1 MEAKVVGETYP
12 AVRDDGEGCMFGRTS
27 RSRADACGEKM
38 REQVKGVERKV
49 DRMTWALVIAAL
61 TLAVNVL
68 RSVLVG

>member
-27 RSRADACGEKM
+27 RSNVHACQEKY
-38 REQVKGVERKV
+38 RERMAMLERKL